1 MEGIDGVG
9 VVKVNGCSLVRHVHR
24 VLERKVPNGKGLVL
38 GVARLDAA
46 LVLVVELGE
55 ARGHL
60 AGTRAGGGDDYQGVC
75 GLHELVFAIA
85 FRRDDARRI
94 VWIPGDGVVQ
104 VALDA
109 QAVQAMTERQR
120 VGLVLEAGDHHAGGG
135 ETHGAE
141 DIQQAQDVFVIG
153 DAQIAAHLVL
163 LDIVGVD
170 GDDDLNVFGHLL
182 QHTDLAVGLKAG
194 QHA

>member
-1 MEGIDGVG
+1 
-9 VVKVNGCSLVRHVHR
+9 
-24 VLERKVPNGKGLVL
+24 
-38 GVARLDAA
+38 
-46 LVLVVELGE
+46 
-55 ARGHL
+55 
-60 AGTRAGGGDDYQGVC
+60 
-75 GLHELVFAIA
+75 
-85 FRRDDARRI
+85 
-94 VWIPGDGVVQ
+94 
-104 VALDA
+104 
-109 QAVQAMTERQR
+109 MTERQR
-120 VGLVLEAGDHHAGGG
+120 VGLVLEAGDHHAGGD